1 MSDNK
6 DNSKKGFFSRLFG
19 GSNTSVQ
26 TKTEVT
32 SSEQSSEIPSM
43 SALNKMKKADIVSV
57 AKDNGLELD
66 INLTK
71 AKLLE
76 AWELHF
82 SSEPS
87 PSAVDDAADVMAEVA
102 AAKEA
107 PVEEAAEEVAEEAPV
122 EEAAEE
128 VAEEV
133 AEEAPVEEAAEEL
146 AEEAPVEEAVEEVAE
161 EAAEEVAEEVAE
173 EAPVEEAAE
182 EAVVEEAVEE
192 VAEEAP
198 VEEAA
203 EEVAEEVAEEAPVEE
218 AAEEAVVEEAVEEV
232 AEEAAEE
239 VAEVVAEEAP
249 VEEAA
254 EEAAE
259 EAVVEEAVEEKET
272 EIKISMDEK
281 TSAQI
286 ISDFETKQLKTDLP
300 EFRPGDTIVVSVKV
314 REGERTRLQ
323 AFEGVVMG
331 VKKGGL
337 NSSFIVRKISSGIG
351 VERTFQTHS
360 PMIDSIKVKRKGDVR
375 QAKLFYLRER
385 SGKSAR
391 IKERLE

>member
-6 DNSKKGFFSRLFG
+6 DNNKKGFFSRLFG
-19 GSNTSVQ
+19 GSNASVQ

-128 VAEEV
+128 VAEE
-133 AEEAPVEEAAEEL
+133 APVEEAVEEVAEEAAEEV

-182 EAVVEEAVEE
+182 EV
-192 VAEEAP
+192 
-198 VEEAA
+198 
-203 EEVAEEVAEEAPVEE
+203 
-218 AAEEAVVEEAVEEV
+218 
-232 AEEAAEE
+232 
-239 VAEVVAEEAP
+239 
-249 VEEAA
+249 
-254 EEAAE
+254 
-259 EAVVEEAVEEKET
+259 VVEEAVEEKET
-272 EIKISMDEK
+272 EIKISMNEK